1 MKKII
6 ISAVVMLFIVTMGCN
21 KEEAITPSADF
32 TTNLE
37 NNTIK
42 RGKGFTI
49 YLDNVQ
55 GEFLVYFKG
64 NNENS
69 TYSADDPTRLG
80 TPISRDLDSLNI
92 AGYTATGEFTFTLIS
107 SSSGNWSEDYFQDI
121 KSISISVTE

>member
-6 ISAVVMLFIVTMGCN
+6 ISAVLVLFIVTMGCN

-32 TTNLE
+32 TTNIE
-37 NNTIK
+37 NNTLK
-42 RGKGFTI
+42 RGTGFTI

-64 NNENS
+64 NNETS

-80 TPISRDLDSLNI
+80 TPVSSDLDSLAI
-92 AGYTATGEFTFTLIS
+92 SGYTSNGEYTFTLIAS
-107 SSSGNWSEDYFQDI
+107 SS
-121 KSISISVTE
+121 